1 MAKRIIID
9 NELHG
14 LSLKEQATFLWA
26 LCRYSYN
33 PESCPL
39 YLMKDI
45 EDCPFDENCE
55 NVPQWGWLDILKNRI
70 PPEMNR

>member
-1 MAKRIIID
+1 MSKND
-9 NELHG
+9 ELYG

-39 YLMKDI
+39 NLMKDI
-45 EDCPFDENCE
+45 TTCPFDCDCE
-55 NVPQWGWLDILKNRI
+55 CIPHWGWLPILEKRI
-70 PPEMNR
+70 PPEEHR